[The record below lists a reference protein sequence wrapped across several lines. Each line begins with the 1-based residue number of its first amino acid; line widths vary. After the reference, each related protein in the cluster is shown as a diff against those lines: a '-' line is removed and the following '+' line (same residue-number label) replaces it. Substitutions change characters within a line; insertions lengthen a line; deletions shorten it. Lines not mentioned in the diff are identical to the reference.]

1 MHVYPWVWW
10 LEGLHRWL
18 SGKESAHQAG
28 DAGSVPGSGR
38 SPGEGNGNPRHGN
51 PMDREAWCL
60 QSMGPQRVGQWACMR
75 RVWWLAQSRL
85 NKCTHKS
92 VKKLDLF
99 SNNSNVPRAYLLCK
113 VRKSS
118 VSVSP
123 SNYWYWQFKGIFTTF
138 SPSCLSLFTFSLL
151 ILWIKAKHLGHESEQ
166 ASGVG
171 DGQGSLVC
179 CSPWG
184 LKESDTTEQLHW
196 TKLM

>member
-1 MHVYPWVWW
+1 MVKNLPTKQETPVQSLGQEDP
-10 LEGLHRWL
+10 LEKETATHSMGIRWTE
-18 SGKESAHQAG
+18 K
-28 DAGSVPGSGR
+28 PGG
-38 SPGEGNGNPRHGN
+38 
-51 PMDREAWCL
+51 L
-60 QSMGPQRVGQWACMR
+60 QSMGPQRVGQWACTR

-99 SNNSNVPRAYLLCK
+99 SNNSSFPRAYLLCK

-118 VSVSP
+118 VSVLP
-123 SNYWYWQFKGIFTTF
+123 SNYCYWKYKWIFTTF
-138 SPSCLSLFTFSLL
+138 PSSCLSLFTFSLL
-151 ILWIKAKHLGHESEQ
+151 VLWIKAKHLGHEFEQ

-184 LKESDTTEQLHW
+184 LKESNTTEQLHW